1 MPRSYEMMCILHPQL
16 AKQEVYETL
25 EKFYNHLIIYGASDI
40 KFIDP
45 VVSYEIKSL
54 DDDIP
59 KDIKNKILVQ
69 QLVSYPV
76 LKRRKG
82 IFIRR
87 DKKANL
93 KKVPGIYIKITY
105 KANGQ
110 QATKLYKEIQGYEQV
125 VRCLVVRVK
134 KQVDYAAKNSNIF
147 IQQKNG
153 NDNNNDNEQLE
164 PEYIEN
170 DEAQENEISP
180 EEQEILKKKNYLDLT
195 NKVNTIPELD
205 NYRKEANEDAW
216 KDLTEWIAE
225 SIGEINFGAAEKSVN
240 RLKSRSRNQTPYEIA
255 HQLIIHKS
263 LQAAGVEL
271 IADVVQTVNCI
282 LNGLQTIEL
291 PRLSK
296 LAAEMIYQIA
306 DIYGFDAKATER
318 KTEALYIFGFTL
330 LSEKVVEAGIDWLK
344 SGIALTKAL
353 KVGAKALMIYGI
365 GHLAC
370 YYYKYKSQYKFELV
384 PSEDLVLQLNQIS
397 QDYFPEN
404 TSEEIVKDKLTN
416 EIYQAFPPIS
426 YDSLNSLLA
435 QGQWKNADQETGS
448 IILELLN
455 RNIKDKVALIPGEE
469 IRNIDKLWT
478 FHSQGK
484 FGFKIQRSFYFT
496 DKKIE
501 SLTAKLDWRTW
512 FGCKNYEKL
521 ILDLDK
527 APEGHLPAFWL
538 NIYADL
544 KLPEQKNIRES
555 ASYLFK
561 PDEVNR
567 YLTIKWY
574 LKPILERNDW
584 ES

>member
-1 MPRSYEMMCILHPQL
+1 MPRSYEMMCILHPKL
-16 AKQEVYETL
+16 VKQEVDETL
-25 EKFYNHLIIYGASDI
+25 EKFYEQLSIYGASDI
-40 KFIDP
+40 KIIDP
-45 VVSYEIKSL
+45 LLSYEINSL

-59 KDIKNKILVQ
+59 EDIKNKILVQ

-125 VRCLVVRVK
+125 VRCLVVRVN
-134 KQVDYAAKNSNIF
+134 KQVDHAAKNSNIS
-147 IQQKNG
+147 IQEQNR
-153 NDNNNDNEQLE
+153 NDNNNNYEQLE
-164 PEYIEN
+164 PEYIDN
-170 DEAQENEISP
+170 DDAQENEISP

-225 SIGEINFGAAEKSVN
+225 SIGEINFSAAEKSVN

-271 IADVVQTVNCI
+271 IVDVVQTVNYI
-282 LNGLQTIEL
+282 LDKLKNIEL
-291 PRLSK
+291 PSLSK

-370 YYYKYKSQYKFELV
+370 YYYEYKSQYKFELV
-384 PSEDLVLQLNQIS
+384 PSEDLVLKLNQRS
-397 QDYFPEN
+397 QDYFPQT

-435 QGQWKNADQETGS
+435 QSQWKNADQETGS

-469 IRNIDKLWT
+469 IRKIDDLWT
-478 FHSQGK
+478 KHSQGK
-484 FGFKIQRSFYFT
+484 FGFKTQKSFNF
-496 DKKIE
+496 KHNNPNQ
-501 SLTAKLDWRTW
+501 LARQLGWLGWLFWR
-512 FGCKNYEKL
+512 NYEQL
-521 ILDLDK
+521 VFDLKK

-538 NIYADL
+538 NIYAYL
-544 KLPEQKNIRES
+544 ELPKRES
-555 ASYLFK
+555 
-561 PDEVNR
+561 
-567 YLTIKWY
+567 TIKWY

>member
-45 VVSYEIKSL
+45 VVSYEIKGL
-54 DDDIP
+54 DYNIPDDS
-59 KDIKNKILVQ
+59 KNKILVQ

-110 QATKLYKEIQGYEQV
+110 QAMKLYKEIQGYEQV
-125 VRCLVVRVK
+125 VRCLLVRVK

-147 IQQKNG
+147 IQEQNG

-567 YLTIKWY
+567 FLTIKWY

>member
-1 MPRSYEMMCILHPQL
+1 MCILHPKL
-16 AKQEVYETL
+16 VKQEVDETL
-25 EKFYNHLIIYGASDI
+25 EKFYEQLSIYGASDI

-45 VVSYEIKSL
+45 LVSYEINSL

-59 KDIKNKILVQ
+59 EDIKNKILVQ

-134 KQVDYAAKNSNIF
+134 KQVDHAAKNSNIS
-147 IQQKNG
+147 IQEQNR
-153 NDNNNDNEQLE
+153 NDNNNNYEQLE
-164 PEYIEN
+164 PEYIDN
-170 DEAQENEISP
+170 DDAQENEISP

-225 SIGEINFGAAEKSVN
+225 SIGEINFSAAEKSVN

-271 IADVVQTVNCI
+271 IVDVVQTVNYI
-282 LNGLQTIEL
+282 LDKLKNIEL
-291 PRLSK
+291 PSLSK

-370 YYYKYKSQYKFELV
+370 YYYEYKSQYKFELV

-416 EIYQAFPPIS
+416 EIAQAFPPIS

-469 IRNIDKLWT
+469 IRNIDDLWT
-478 FHSQGK
+478 KHSQGK
-484 FGFKIQRSFYFT
+484 FGFKTQKSFNF
-496 DKKIE
+496 KHNNPNQ
-501 SLTAKLDWRTW
+501 LAGQLGWRRRW
-512 FGCKNYEKL
+512 RGWSNYEQL
-521 ILDLDK
+521 VFDLKK

-538 NIYADL
+538 NIYADIE
-544 KLPEQKNIRES
+544 LPKRKNMGESVKHFLTPDAAQRES
-555 ASYLFK
+555 
-561 PDEVNR
+561 
-567 YLTIKWY
+567 TIKWY

>member
-1 MPRSYEMMCILHPQL
+1 MPRSYEMMCILHPKL
-16 AKQEVYETL
+16 SKQEVYETL
-25 EKFYNHLIIYGASDI
+25 EKFYNHLIIYESSDI

-45 VVSYEIKSL
+45 VISYEINSL
-54 DDDIP
+54 DEDISE
-59 KDIKNKILVQ
+59 DIKNKILVQ

-93 KKVPGIYIKITY
+93 KKVPGIYIKVTY

-125 VRCLVVRVK
+125 VRCLIVRVK
-134 KQVDYAAKNSNIF
+134 KQVDYAAKNSNIL
-147 IQQKNG
+147 IQEQNG

-164 PEYIEN
+164 TEYIEN

-180 EEQEILKKKNYLDLT
+180 EEQEIIKKKNYLDLT
-195 NKVNTIPELD
+195 NKANTIPELG
-205 NYRKEANEDAW
+205 NYRKEANEAAW
-216 KDLTEWIAE
+216 EQLTEWIAE
-225 SIGEINFGAAEKSVN
+225 SIGEINFSAAEKSVN

-271 IADVVQTVNCI
+271 IADVAQTVNYI
-282 LNGLQTIEL
+282 LNGLATIEL
-291 PRLSK
+291 ASLSK

-306 DIYGFDAKATER
+306 NIYGFDAKATER

-344 SGIALTKAL
+344 SGIAKAL

-370 YYYKYKSQYKFELV
+370 YYYEYKSQYKFELV
-384 PSEDLVLQLNQIS
+384 PSEDLVLRLNQIT
-397 QDYFPEN
+397 QDYFPET
-404 TSEEIVKDKLTN
+404 TSQEIVKDKLTN

-455 RNIKDKVALIPGEE
+455 RNRKDNVALIPGEE
-469 IRNIDKLWT
+469 IRKIDNLWT
-478 FHSQGK
+478 IHSQGK
-484 FGFKIQRSFYFT
+484 FGFKIQKSFNFKYKNLEEFT
-496 DKKIE
+496 E
-501 SLTAKLDWRTW
+501 NLGWRRRW
-512 FGCKNYEKL
+512 SGWKNYEQL
-521 ILDLDK
+521 IFDLDK

-538 NIYADL
+538 NIYEDL
-544 KLPEQKNIRES
+544 ESPKLKNIVELLTYVLIFHKVRS
-555 ASYLFK
+555 
-561 PDEVNR
+561 
-567 YLTIKWY
+567 TIKWY
-574 LKPILERNDW
+574 LKPILERNDC
-584 ES
+584 

>member
-1 MPRSYEMMCILHPQL
+1 MMCILHPQL

-45 VVSYEIKSL
+45 VVSYEIKGL
-54 DDDIP
+54 DYNIPDDS
-59 KDIKNKILVQ
+59 KNKILVQ

-147 IQQKNG
+147 IQEQNG

-205 NYRKEANEDAW
+205 SYRKEANEDAW

-225 SIGEINFGAAEKSVN
+225 SICEINFRAAEKSVN

-263 LQAAGVEL
+263 LQAAVVEL
-271 IADVVQTVNCI
+271 IADVVQTVNYI

-370 YYYKYKSQYKFELV
+370 YYYEYKSQYKFELV

-527 APEGHLPAFWL
+527 APEGHLPGFWL

>member
-1 MPRSYEMMCILHPQL
+1 MCILHPQL

-45 VVSYEIKSL
+45 VVSYEIKGL
-54 DDDIP
+54 DYNIPDDS
-59 KDIKNKILVQ
+59 KNKILVQ

-147 IQQKNG
+147 IQEQNG

-567 YLTIKWY
+567 FLTIKWY

>member
-1 MPRSYEMMCILHPQL
+1 MMCILHPQL

-147 IQQKNG
+147 IQEQNG

>member
-45 VVSYEIKSL
+45 VVSYEIKGL
-54 DDDIP
+54 DYNIPDDS
-59 KDIKNKILVQ
+59 KNKILVQ

-147 IQQKNG
+147 IQEQNG

-567 YLTIKWY
+567 FLTIKWY

>member
-1 MPRSYEMMCILHPQL
+1 MMCILHPQL

-45 VVSYEIKSL
+45 VVSYEIKGL
-54 DDDIP
+54 DYNIPDDS
-59 KDIKNKILVQ
+59 KNKILVQ

-147 IQQKNG
+147 IQEQNG

>member
-45 VVSYEIKSL
+45 VVSYEIKGL
-54 DDDIP
+54 DYNIPDDS
-59 KDIKNKILVQ
+59 KNKILVQ

-147 IQQKNG
+147 IQEQNG

>member
-1 MPRSYEMMCILHPQL
+1 MPRSYEMMCILHPKL
-16 AKQEVYETL
+16 VKQEVDETL
-25 EKFYNHLIIYGASDI
+25 EKFYEQLSIYGASDI
-40 KFIDP
+40 KIIDP
-45 VVSYEIKSL
+45 LLSYEINSL

-59 KDIKNKILVQ
+59 EDIKNKILVQ

-134 KQVDYAAKNSNIF
+134 KQVDHAAKNSNIS
-147 IQQKNG
+147 IQEQNR
-153 NDNNNDNEQLE
+153 NDNNNNYEQLE
-164 PEYIEN
+164 PEYIDN
-170 DEAQENEISP
+170 DDAQENEISP

-225 SIGEINFGAAEKSVN
+225 SIGEINFSAAEKSVN

-271 IADVVQTVNCI
+271 IVDVVQTVNYI
-282 LNGLQTIEL
+282 LDKLKNIEL
-291 PRLSK
+291 PSLSK

-370 YYYKYKSQYKFELV
+370 YYYEYKSQYKFELV
-384 PSEDLVLQLNQIS
+384 PSEDLVLKLNQRS
-397 QDYFPEN
+397 QDYFPQT

-435 QGQWKNADQETGS
+435 QSQWKNADQETGS

-469 IRNIDKLWT
+469 IRKIDDLWT
-478 FHSQGK
+478 KHSQGK
-484 FGFKIQRSFYFT
+484 FGFKTQKSFNF
-496 DKKIE
+496 KHNNPNQ
-501 SLTAKLDWRTW
+501 LARQLGWLGWLFWR
-512 FGCKNYEKL
+512 NYEQL
-521 ILDLDK
+521 VFDLKK

-544 KLPEQKNIRES
+544 ELPKRES
-555 ASYLFK
+555 
-561 PDEVNR
+561 
-567 YLTIKWY
+567 TIKWY

>member
-147 IQQKNG
+147 IQEQNG